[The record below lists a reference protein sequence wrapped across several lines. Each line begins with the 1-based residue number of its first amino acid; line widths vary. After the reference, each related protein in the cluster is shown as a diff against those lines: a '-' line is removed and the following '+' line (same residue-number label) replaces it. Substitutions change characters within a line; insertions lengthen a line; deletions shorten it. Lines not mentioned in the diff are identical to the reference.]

1 MNILVTG
8 GTGFV
13 GINLIPTLLKEGYN
27 VRIFCRNKEK
37 AIKLLGDKC
46 ELFIG
51 DITDE
56 KSVKGC
62 CDGIDVV
69 IHMIAKVGNELPD
82 KNTLENFRK
91 VNVYGLKSIIK
102 EAKLANIKRFIH
114 ISSIAAMGIVH
125 ESIISEKS
133 KCNPYL
139 PYQITK
145 KEGEDIVLNEYK
157 KNGFP
162 GIVIRTT
169 KVYGY
174 GEREFSYLKLAKLCK
189 NGFFPKVGNCKKLTS
204 NIYITDLINV
214 ILQSLRKG
222 KFGEV
227 YIVTSKNSIG
237 FDDSAKVIAKELN
250 IKIHFIYISPWIM
263 VLLSSLIE
271 HTCMIIHRKPSV
283 TKKNVEATLTDRV
296 YDISKAEKELDFQPK
311 ISMKYGIKK
320 VIQYY
325 KDIKAI

>member
-13 GINLIPTLLKEGYN
+13 GINLIPVLLKEGHK
-27 VRIFCRNKEK
+27 VRIFCRNREK
-37 AIKLLGDKC
+37 AIKLFGNKC

-51 DITDE
+51 DITNE
-56 KSVKGC
+56 YSLKGC
-62 CDGIDVV
+62 CDRIDVV
-69 IHMIAKVGNELPD
+69 IHMVAKVGNELPD
-82 KNTLENFRK
+82 ENVLEEFRK

-102 EAKLANIKRFIH
+102 EAKSANIKRFIY

-145 KEGEDIVLNEYK
+145 KEGEDVVLNEYK

-174 GEREFSYLKLAKLCK
+174 GEREFTYLLLAKLCK
-189 NGFFPKVGNCKKLTS
+189 RGLFPKVGNNKKLTS
-204 NIYITDLINV
+204 NIYITDLINGL
-214 ILQSLRKG
+214 LQSLTHG

-227 YIVTSKNSIG
+227 YIITSKESIG
-237 FDDSAKVIAKELN
+237 FDDSARIIAKELN
-250 IKIHFIYISPWIM
+250 KKIYFIYIMPWFMI
-263 VLLSSLIE
+263 LLASLIE
-271 HTCMIIHRKPSV
+271 HMCIILHKKPLV
-283 TKKNVEATLTDRV
+283 TKKNVEATLTDRI
-296 YDISKAEKELDFQPK
+296 YNISKSESDLDFHPQ
-311 ISMKYGIKK
+311 ISMENGIKK
-320 VIQYY
+320 IIQYY
-325 KDIKAI
+325 KDVKLI

>member
-91 VNVYGLKSIIK
+91 VSFVS
-102 EAKLANIKRFIH
+102 
-114 ISSIAAMGIVH
+114 
-125 ESIISEKS
+125 
-133 KCNPYL
+133 
-139 PYQITK
+139 
-145 KEGEDIVLNEYK
+145 DLN
-157 KNGFP
+157 
-162 GIVIRTT
+162 
-169 KVYGY
+169 
-174 GEREFSYLKLAKLCK
+174 
-189 NGFFPKVGNCKKLTS
+189 
-204 NIYITDLINV
+204 
-214 ILQSLRKG
+214 
-222 KFGEV
+222 
-227 YIVTSKNSIG
+227 
-237 FDDSAKVIAKELN
+237 
-250 IKIHFIYISPWIM
+250 
-263 VLLSSLIE
+263 
-271 HTCMIIHRKPSV
+271 KPMASV
-283 TKKNVEATLTDRV
+283 
-296 YDISKAEKELDFQPK
+296 
-311 ISMKYGIKK
+311 
-320 VIQYY
+320 
-325 KDIKAI
+325 